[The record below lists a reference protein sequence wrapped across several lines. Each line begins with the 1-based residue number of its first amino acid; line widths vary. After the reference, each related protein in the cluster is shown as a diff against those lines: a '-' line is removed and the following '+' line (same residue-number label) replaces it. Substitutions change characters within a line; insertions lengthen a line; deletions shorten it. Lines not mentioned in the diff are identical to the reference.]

1 MAVLIDV
8 SQILISGV
16 CIAFNK
22 HGDELDESMIRN
34 MFLNSIKSLR
44 SRYILDFGEP
54 FILCFDGKGYW
65 RKDVFEF
72 YKYKRAA
79 GREASPMDWELIF
92 STLNKIYDELNDYF
106 PYHSIKIDGCEAD
119 DIISIMAK
127 YFNTQEFR
135 YDGVMLEKQKVLI
148 VSNDMDFIQLQAYD
162 NVSQYSPMKR
172 KFLCEPD
179 PIRAAYAKFISGDTG
194 DGIVN
199 MFTDGCVIADPDTRQ
214 TSARKKITD
223 PILESLCETGELPA
237 DLPEDQKR
245 YYARNKMLIDL
256 VDLQLPQTLIDQTIE
271 RYMSIDNSNK
281 GRGDLFNYF
290 LKFNLK
296 NLLKEIDKF

>member
-172 KFLCEPD
+172 KFLREPD

-199 MFTDGCVIADPDTRQ
+199 MFTDGHVIADPDTRQ

>member
-1 MAVLIDV
+1 MAVLVDV

-22 HGDELDESMIRN
+22 HGDDLDESMIRN
-34 MFLNSIKSLR
+34 MFLSSIKSLR

-79 GREASPMDWELIF
+79 GRAASPMDWELIF
-92 STLNKIYDELNDYF
+92 NTLNKVYDELDTYF
-106 PYHSIKIDGCEAD
+106 PYHTIKVDGCEAD
-119 DIISIMAK
+119 DIIAIMAK
-127 YFNTQEFR
+127 YFNENEHV
-135 YDGVMLEKQKVLI
+135 YDGVMLDKQKVLI

-172 KFLCEPD
+172 KFLREPD

-199 MFTDGCVIADPDTRQ
+199 MFTDGHVIADPDTRQ
-214 TSARKKITD
+214 TSARKVITE
-223 PILESLCETGELPA
+223 PILDCLCETGELPD
-237 DLPEDQKR
+237 DLPEDQKK
-245 YYARNKMLIDL
+245 YYERNKMLIDL
-256 VDLQLPQTLIDQTIE
+256 VNLQNPQHLTDKVIE
-271 RYMSIDNSNK
+271 RYLTVDNSNK

-290 LKFNLK
+290 LKFNLR